1 LINTFVV
8 DASVVIKLFI
18 VEESSEKAT
27 QLFLQ
32 LEEDPESRFYVPELV
47 YAECANIL
55 WKYARRYNYPVENA
69 RQDLIDLRALALQ
82 SIPIRDL
89 LLPTIDLALQYGIS
103 AYDACYL
110 ALAQELKVPLV
121 TADNRLVKRVQG
133 SNLPIHILEEL

>member
-1 LINTFVV
+1 
-8 DASVVIKLFI
+8 